1 MTMKRLPLS
10 KRRLS
15 RLISTLLLA
24 VFVLGMTP
32 ARAAAEDRLIVRAG
46 GLLGGLPVVKS
57 ACRILGCNVLYAI
70 DGTVNN
76 LLLVAVPDVLDT
88 QLLVKLL
95 SIVPGILDV
104 EVDQVVYTE
113 GTGGTGVPAALL
125 DKTMVDYYGTKVRR
139 GYITQPAFEILGL
152 GQAHDQLGLT
162 GRGVTV
168 AVIDTGVDTEHPVL
182 KSVLVSGYD
191 FTRNREGGAE
201 QGDINQSTMAILDG
215 RSANTNQS
223 TMAILDDAKPGFVNQ
238 STMAV
243 LDQSTMAILDGP
255 EYAAFGHGTMVA
267 GVVHLA
273 APRAK
278 IMPLKAFH
286 ADGSGYASD
295 VLRAIYMASNRGAK
309 VINMSF
315 SFSYKSRELER
326 ALTYATGKGA
336 IAVSSA
342 GNDGKKVNVYPASLP
357 TVMGVASTT
366 DWDTLSDFSNFGTNV
381 AWIAA
386 PGEGIITTYPLKTW
400 AASWGTSFSTPFA
413 AGTAAM
419 LAESAAAITNTQAAD
434 AAGNAVWV
442 SWEVTK
448 GRLHAP
454 SAIRAARKK
463 TLSLG
468 GLLW

>member
-1 MTMKRLPLS
+1 MKRLPLS
-10 KRRLS
+10 RRKLS
-15 RLISTLLLA
+15 RWISSLLL
-24 VFVLGMTP
+24 VVVMVGMTP

-57 ACRILGCNVLYAI
+57 ACRILGCNVLYAL

-88 QLLVKLL
+88 QLLIKLL
-95 SIVPGILDV
+95 SLIPGIVDV
-104 EVDQVVYTE
+104 ELDQIVYTE
-113 GTGGTGVPAALL
+113 GTAGSGAPPALT
-125 DKTMVDYYGTKVRR
+125 DKTLIDYYGTKVRR
-139 GYITQPAFEILGL
+139 GYVHQPAFQILGL
-152 GQAHDQLGLT
+152 DEAHDRYGLT
-162 GRGVTV
+162 GRGITV
-168 AVIDTGVDTEHPVL
+168 AIIDTGVDTNHPVL

-201 QGDINQSTMAILDG
+201 QGDINQSTMAVLDG
-215 RSANTNQS
+215 RSGTTNQS
-223 TMAILDDAKPGFVNQ
+223 TMAVLDDAKPGFVNQ

-243 LDQSTMAILDGP
+243 LDQSTMAVLDGP

-278 IMPLKAFH
+278 ILPLKAFR
-286 ADGSGYASD
+286 ADGSGYTSD

-326 ALTYATGKGA
+326 ALTYATSKGA

-342 GNDGKKVNVYPASLP
+342 GNDGVKTNVWPASFP

-366 DWDTLSDFSNFGTNV
+366 DWDTLSDFSNFGTSV

-386 PGEGIITTYPLKTW
+386 PGEAIVTTYPLGTW

-419 LAESAAAITNTQAAD
+419 LAEIGATSNSQAAAAE
-434 AAGNAVWV
+434 GNAVWISWDV
-442 SWEVTK
+442 SK

-454 SAIRAARKK
+454 SAIRARKK
-463 TLSLG
+463 NALGVG
-468 GLLW
+468 GLF

>member
-1 MTMKRLPLS
+1 MMKRLPM
-10 KRRLS
+10 S

-57 ACRILGCNVLYAI
+57 ACRILGCNVLYAL

-76 LLLVAVPDVLDT
+76 VLLVAVPDILDT
-88 QLLVKLL
+88 DLLVKLL
-95 SIVPGILDV
+95 SLVPGIVDV
-104 EVDQVVYTE
+104 EVDQLVFTE
-113 GTGGTGVPAALL
+113 GTSGTSAPPALL
-125 DKTMVDYYGTKVRR
+125 DKTMIDYYGTKVRR
-139 GYITQPAFEILGL
+139 GYVNQPAFEILGL
-152 GQAHDQLGLT
+152 AEAHDRYGLT
-162 GRGVTV
+162 GNGVLV
-168 AVIDTGVDTEHPVL
+168 AVIDTGVDTAHPVL
-182 KSVLVSGYD
+182 KNVLVAGYD

-201 QGDINQSTMAILDG
+201 QGDISQSTMAVLDG
-215 RSANTNQS
+215 RSGTTSQS
-223 TMAILDDAKPGFVNQ
+223 TMAVLDEAKPGFVNQ

-243 LDQSTMAILDGP
+243 LDQSTMAVLDGP

-278 IMPLKAFH
+278 ILPLKAFR

-357 TVMGVASTT
+357 TVIGVASTT
-366 DWDTLSDFSNFGTNV
+366 DWDTLSEFSNFGTSV

-386 PGEGIITTYPLKTW
+386 PGEAIVTIYPFSTW

-419 LAESAAAITNTQAAD
+419 LAESGAITNAQAAD
-434 AAGNAVWV
+434 AEGNGVWV
-442 SWEVTK
+442 SWEVSK

-454 SAIRAARKK
+454 SAIRARKK
-463 TLSLG
+463 ASG
-468 GLLW
+468 GLLGLW

>member
-1 MTMKRLPLS
+1 
-10 KRRLS
+10 
-15 RLISTLLLA
+15 
-24 VFVLGMTP
+24 
-32 ARAAAEDRLIVRAG
+32 
-46 GLLGGLPVVKS
+46 
-57 ACRILGCNVLYAI
+57 
-70 DGTVNN
+70 
-76 LLLVAVPDVLDT
+76 VPDVLD
-88 QLLVKLL
+88 LNLVVKLL
-95 SIVPGILDV
+95 SLVPGIVDV
-104 EVDQVVYTE
+104 EVDQIVFTE
-113 GTGGTGVPAALL
+113 GTAGSSAPPALL
-125 DKTMVDYYGTKVRR
+125 DKTLIDYYGTKVRR
-139 GYITQPAFEILGL
+139 GYVHQPAFEILGL
-152 GQAHDQLGLT
+152 DEAHDRYGLT

-168 AVIDTGVDTEHPVL
+168 AVIDTGVDTNHPVL

-201 QGDINQSTMAILDG
+201 QGDISQSTMAVLDG
-215 RSANTNQS
+215 QSGTTNQS
-223 TMAILDDAKPGFVNQ
+223 TMAVLDDAKPGFVNQ

-243 LDQSTMAILDGP
+243 LDQSTMAVLDGP
-255 EYAAFGHGTMVA
+255 EYAAFGHGTMVS

-278 IMPLKAFH
+278 IMPLKAFN

-295 VLRAIYMASNRGAK
+295 VLRAIYMAANRGAK

-326 ALTYATGKGA
+326 ALTYATSKGA
-336 IAVSSA
+336 IAISSA
-342 GNDGKKVNVYPASLP
+342 GNDGRKTNVWPASFS

-366 DWDTLSDFSNFGTNV
+366 DWDTLSDFSNFGTSV
-381 AWIAA
+381 AFIAA
-386 PGEGIITTYPLKTW
+386 PGEGIVTTYPFATW

-419 LAESAAAITNTQAAD
+419 LAEAGAITNSQAAD

-454 SAIRAARKK
+454 SAIRARKK
-463 TLSLG
+463 APLA